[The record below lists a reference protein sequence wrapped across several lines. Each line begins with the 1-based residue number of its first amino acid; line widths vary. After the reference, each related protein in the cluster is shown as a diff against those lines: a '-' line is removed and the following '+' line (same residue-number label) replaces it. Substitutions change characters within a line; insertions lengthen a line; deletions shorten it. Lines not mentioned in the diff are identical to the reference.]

1 VKALA
6 VCAALFTLAVPSAF
20 ANAPDARLDAAVSEL
35 AGHHVTVV
43 CETDA
48 DAWQALLVQFNE
60 LRFVVHAFTAGT
72 TVYFGPSV
80 CLTLRNAI
88 HAGAPA
94 SPTLAPGDALQT
106 LIFEGLNQS
115 APMLGKGREP
125 FLECDAV
132 THVAHYATSLYG
144 IPAKVY
150 VAKTVYR
157 WKNVR
162 VNGRLVRKRVAIKVR
177 VLVANPRIAAIVKQ
191 ADDARR
197 LLPIPY
203 YMGVC
208 P

>member
-1 VKALA
+1 MRLLA
-6 VCAALFTLAVPSAF
+6 VCVAVGALCVPAAL
-20 ANAPDARLDAAVSEL
+20 ANAPDPRLDAAVSEL

-72 TVYFGPSV
+72 TVYFGPAV

-94 SPTLAPGDALQT
+94 SPAVSPGDALQT
-106 LIFEGLNQS
+106 LVFEGLNQA
-115 APMLGKGREP
+115 APSLGKGLEP
-125 FLECDAV
+125 ILECQAV
-132 THVAHYATSLYG
+132 THIAHFATSLYG
-144 IPAKVY
+144 LPTKIY

-157 WKNVR
+157 WKQVR
-162 VNGRLVRKRVAIKVR
+162 VNGRLVRKRVAVKVR
-177 VLVANPRIAAIVKQ
+177 VPTDNPKIAQIVTQ
-191 ADDARR
+191 ADNARR